1 MTCSIATYSSKTA
14 QASSAVESAVLVGN
28 RHGSCSV
35 ALAEFSVKRVS
46 LYVLSLVVGLG
57 AVGCAG
63 RFERIDARIADVAS
77 HGLVQNSSLEGF
89 AFAQNDQSR
98 SRRNERGR
106 DDYLEFEAEDELEEE
121 EGDEGGSVI
130 LGEMIAVF
138 PGMLWHG
145 AGHYYARDYESSRR
159 LRSIGEWG
167 YLLGGIGGGLI
178 LGGIAIQGGDPEFS
192 GGDLED
198 HLATSFYVAGGI
210 VGAIGLFYFLTAWG
224 GDIYDTPRAVRENG
238 RSWQWLQERGD
249 LFDW

>member
-1 MTCSIATYSSKTA
+1 
-14 QASSAVESAVLVGN
+14 L
-28 RHGSCSV
+28 
-35 ALAEFSVKRVS
+35 VKRVF
-46 LYVLSLVVGLG
+46 LCVLLLVVGL
-57 AVGCAG
+57 AVVGCAG

-77 HGLVQNSSLEGF
+77 HGLVQKSSLEGF
-89 AFAQNDQSR
+89 TFALNDQSR
-98 SRRNERGR
+98 SRRNNERGR
-106 DDYLEFEAEDELEEE
+106 DDYLEFEAEDEFEEEFEEE
-121 EGDEGGSVI
+121 EGEGGRSII

-145 AGHYYARDYESSRR
+145 AGHHYAGDYETSRR

-178 LGGIAIQGGDPEFS
+178 LGGVAIQGGDPEFS

-198 HLATSFYVAGGI
+198 HLASSFYVAGGI

-224 GDIYDTPRAVRENG
+224 GDIYDTPRAVREKG
-238 RSWQWLQERGD
+238 RPWEWLEERGA

>member
-1 MTCSIATYSSKTA
+1 MTCSIATYSSMA
-14 QASSAVESAVLVGN
+14 EQASLAVEPPVLARN

-35 ALAEFSVKRVS
+35 ALAEFSVKRVF
-46 LYVLSLVVGLG
+46 LFVLLLGVGL
-57 AVGCAG
+57 AVVGCAG

-77 HGLVQNSSLEGF
+77 HGLVQKSSLEGF
-89 AFAQNDQSR
+89 TFARNDQSR

-106 DDYLEFEAEDELEEE
+106 DDYLEFEAEDEFEEE
-121 EGDEGGSVI
+121 EGDGGGSII

-145 AGHYYARDYESSRR
+145 AGHYYAGDYESSRR

-198 HLATSFYVAGGI
+198 QLATSFYVAGGI

-224 GDIYDTPRAVRENG
+224 GDIYDTPRAVREKG
-238 RSWQWLQERGD
+238 RPWEWLEERGA